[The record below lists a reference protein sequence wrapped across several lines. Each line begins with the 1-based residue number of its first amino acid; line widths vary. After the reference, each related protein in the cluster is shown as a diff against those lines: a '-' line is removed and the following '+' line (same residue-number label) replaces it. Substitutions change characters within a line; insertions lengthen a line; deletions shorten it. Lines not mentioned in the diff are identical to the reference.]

1 MEYEW
6 DDNKASRNLRCH
18 GVSFESVKDFA
29 WDEATIFEDR
39 RKDYSESRWVAYGP
53 IGNRL
58 HCLVFTVR
66 CERIRIISLRKANS
80 REVKRYG

>member
-6 DDNKASRNLRCH
+6 DDNKASSNLRNH
-18 GVSFESVKDFA
+18 GVSFDSVVDFSWESAMV
-29 WDEATIFEDR
+29 IEDDRNDYGER
-39 RKDYSESRWVAYGP
+39 RFIAYGP

-58 HCLVFTVR
+58 HCLVFTLR
-66 CERIRIISLRKANS
+66 GEMIRVISLRKANR

>member
-6 DDNKASRNLRCH
+6 DDNKASSNLRNH
-18 GVSFESVKDFA
+18 GVSFDSVVDFSWESAMVV
-29 WDEATIFEDR
+29 EDDRNDYGER
-39 RKDYSESRWVAYGP
+39 RFIAYGP

-58 HCLVFTVR
+58 HCLVFTLR
-66 CERIRIISLRKANS
+66 GEMIRVISLRKANR

>member
-6 DDNKASRNLRCH
+6 DDNKASSNLRNH
-18 GVSFESVKDFA
+18 GISFDSVVDFSWESAMVV
-29 WDEATIFEDR
+29 EDDRNDYGER
-39 RKDYSESRWVAYGP
+39 RFIAYGP

-58 HCLVFTVR
+58 HCLVFTLR
-66 CERIRIISLRKANS
+66 GEMIRVISLRKANR